1 MPAFKGFISSE
12 DGEKL
17 AVVDFPDAR
26 KFGFAVVNGELQMV
40 VKPNPHE
47 EQLTEEQFRGKFKV
61 GFEVLPT
68 SFPDNGFDLGAI
80 AAAADAKASPRG
92 PALRPGGQSNEM

>member
-1 MPAFKGFISSE
+1 MPTFKGFISSE
-12 DGEKL
+12 GGEKL

-26 KFGFAVVNGELQMV
+26 KFGFAVVNGALQSV

-47 EQLTEEQFRGKFKV
+47 EQLTEAQFRGKFKV
-61 GFEVLPT
+61 GFEVLPS

-80 AAAADAKASPRG
+80 AAAADAKAAPKG
-92 PALRPGGQSNEM
+92 PVMRPGGQTNEM